1 MKILFPI
8 QEENHFEVSVD
19 KESYKDIFK
28 QCHLDIKEMK
38 FGVKNQKL
46 KALPKLKELI
56 LDIEALKTGNY
67 IVVDYWLIY
76 FENQFANNNT
86 FLI

>member
-8 QEENHFEVSVD
+8 QEENHFKVSVD

-28 QCHLDIKEMK
+28 QCHSDIKEMK
-38 FGVKNQKL
+38 FGVKNKRL
-46 KALPKLKELI
+46 IALPKLKELI

-67 IVVDYWLIY
+67 IVV
-76 FENQFANNNT
+76 NN
-86 FLI
+86 

>member
-1 MKILFPI
+1 MKNEKKKSSRSTKREVKILFII
-8 QEENHFEVSVD
+8 QEENHFKASVD
-19 KESYKDIFK
+19 KESYKNIFK

-46 KALPKLKELI
+46 IALPKLKELI

-67 IVVDYWLIY
+67 IVVDI
-76 FENQFANNNT
+76 
-86 FLI
+86 